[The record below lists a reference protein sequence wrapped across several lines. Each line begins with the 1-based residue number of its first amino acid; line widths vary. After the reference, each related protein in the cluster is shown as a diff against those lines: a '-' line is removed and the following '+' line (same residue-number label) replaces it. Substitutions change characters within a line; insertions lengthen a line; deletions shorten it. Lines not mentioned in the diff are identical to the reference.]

1 MAGKELDT
9 LTGIETTGHEW
20 DGIKELNTPLP
31 KWWLWVFYISIAW
44 AMVYGVL
51 FPTWPSLSGFTS
63 GFIGYSSRQDFDER
77 MAALDASRAVW
88 KDRLAAASLQQISDD
103 PELLEIATVGGKVVF
118 GNNCAPCHGTGGTG
132 RPGGF
137 PALVDDDWIWGGTL
151 DDIYTTIRHGIRN
164 TADPE
169 ARLTVMPAFGA
180 DGTLTAQQIDAVA
193 DHVLALSG
201 QGKDNPEGAQIYA
214 DNCVACH
221 GDLGKGEVALGA
233 PNLTDQ
239 IALYGS
245 SKAAIVSQ
253 ITKPK
258 LGVMPPWSNR
268 LSDVEIKQAAVY
280 VHSLGGGQ

>member
-151 DDIYTTIRHGIRN
+151 DDIHTTIRHGIRN